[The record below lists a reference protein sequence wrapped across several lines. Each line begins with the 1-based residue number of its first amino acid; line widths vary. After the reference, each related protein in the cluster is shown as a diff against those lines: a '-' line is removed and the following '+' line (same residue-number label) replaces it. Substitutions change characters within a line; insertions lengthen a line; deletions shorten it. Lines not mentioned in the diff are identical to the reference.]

1 MKLYAGLVGLCLL
14 ASIGFSSCAQSTAN
28 HQLPTT
34 SALSTSSTASAVDIL
49 ENTKISTEKMKI
61 EVWSDIVCPFC
72 YIGKR
77 HYEKALAET
86 GLSDKIELV
95 WRSFQLDPEADYDQA
110 SKSKKSYESF
120 AEKKGIPVA
129 QAKQMFDQVNTMAQK
144 AGLNYNFDIAI
155 NANTEQAH
163 LLLQKAKE
171 KGLGDAMKE
180 RLLKA
185 YFMDGKDLEHEA
197 TLIELGKEV
206 GLTAEEVKAALTDKT
221 YADKLKADLKQAQEY
236 GIGGVPFFVVDG
248 KYGINGAQPVDV
260 FKQTLQGAYAEWEK
274 ANADKPKLKVIDGQ
288 SCKPDGKC
296 D

>member
-1 MKLYAGLVGLCLL
+1 MKLFNALLGLCLL
-14 ASIGFSSCAQSTAN
+14 VGSTQLSAQQSK
-28 HQLPTT
+28 
-34 SALSTSSTASAVDIL
+34 I
-49 ENTKISTEKMKI
+49 ENNKKVEKMKV

-77 HYEKALAET
+77 HYEKAVEELGLA
-86 GLSDKIELV
+86 DNIELV
-95 WRSFQLDPEADYDQA
+95 WRSFQLDPEADYDKA
-110 SKSKKSYESF
+110 SKAKKSYESF

-155 NANTEQAH
+155 NANTEKAH
-163 LLLQKAKE
+163 LLLQKSKE

-185 YFMDGKDLEHEA
+185 YFMDGKDIEDDA
-197 TLIELGKEV
+197 TLIALGKEI
-206 GLTAEEVKAALTDKT
+206 GLSQEEVKAALTDKT
-221 YADKLKADLKQAQEY
+221 YAQKFKADLQQAKEY
-236 GIGGVPFFVVDG
+236 GINGVPFFVINN

-260 FKQTLQGAYAEWEK
+260 FKQNLKGAYEEWEK
-274 ANADKPKLKVIDGQ
+274 ENTKTPKLKIIDGQ
-288 SCKPDGKC
+288 SCKPTGEC